1 MPPKNSKSYIPS
13 KLVVYQPAAGV
24 KGDFETL
31 LERFTETGTVRYEK
45 FAEIWR
51 SMKINQYC
59 AGRQN
64 DREVRE
70 FIEECFHIASQFWL
84 PPSSFQV
91 RAGALYLLYG
101 LFNFQLCMPRVKIRV
116 THKMWSDV
124 IEFQA
129 QAREEQHY
137 DLDFIF
143 HKLRLQKAFYFVSE
157 HRELYLA
164 TTNFHQSQDLSVPDS
179 FRDETT
185 ILEEVFSQD
194 FMEQLSVIHDQYYK
208 MKVALAGPNATTPD
222 RSLDVMENKLIDNI
236 SKTTIAFKERRQGR
250 AGRKRKQTEGGS
262 SEEDE
267 EGDSE
272 EDSDPTYTP
281 GNINTKRNT
290 IKASAYSGL
299 ARASRSRRHRQAVM
313 EDDSSPSKMQ
323 KKRGTPKENDADELC
338 QQSEDIKYSSPEKN
352 AKHKP
357 DSEEE
362 EEVEKEKDHTV
373 SLDMPCLS
381 PTDNPKPGSS
391 AEEKSSKLVS
401 KGKKS
406 KRTTG
411 KVLPKMLPNL
421 EYNKKEKKE
430 KKMPGQKKRITKR
443 KS

>member
-1 MPPKNSKSYIPS
+1 MPPKNYIPA
-13 KLVVYQPAAGV
+13 KMVVYQPSAGV
-24 KGDFETL
+24 KKDFETL

-51 SMKINQYC
+51 SMKMNLYC

-143 HKLRLQKAFYFVSE
+143 HKLRLQNAFYFVSE

-164 TTNFHQSQDLSVPDS
+164 TTNFHQTQDLLVPDN

-194 FMEQLSVIHDQYYK
+194 FMEQLSAIHEQYYK
-208 MKVALAGPNATTPD
+208 MKVALAGPDATTPD

-236 SKTTIAFKERRQGR
+236 TKYVYLLRKDTLFQS
-250 AGRKRKQTEGGS
+250 RKRKQTEGES
-262 SEEDE
+262 SEEDQE
-267 EGDSE
+267 DDSSDND
-272 EDSDPTYTP
+272 EDSDPTFTP
-281 GNINTKRNT
+281 GNIINTKRST
-290 IKASAYSGL
+290 IKASAYTGL
-299 ARASRSRRHRQAVM
+299 AKASRSRRHRQVVM
-313 EDDSSPSKMQ
+313 EEDSSPSKME
-323 KKRGTPKENDADELC
+323 KKREILKESDADELC
-338 QQSEDIKYSSPEKN
+338 QESVVVEYSPKKN
-352 AKHKP
+352 AKGKP
-357 DSEEE
+357 VSEEE
-362 EEVEKEKDHTV
+362 EEVEKEKDHTF
-373 SLDMPCLS
+373 SLDMPCL
-381 PTDNPKPGSS
+381 TRDDNSIPGSS
-391 AEEKSSKLVS
+391 ADKTSSKPLS

-406 KRTTG
+406 KRMTG

-421 EYNKKEKKE
+421 EYKKKEKE
-430 KKMPGQKKRITKR
+430 KKRPGQKKRKA
-443 KS
+443 